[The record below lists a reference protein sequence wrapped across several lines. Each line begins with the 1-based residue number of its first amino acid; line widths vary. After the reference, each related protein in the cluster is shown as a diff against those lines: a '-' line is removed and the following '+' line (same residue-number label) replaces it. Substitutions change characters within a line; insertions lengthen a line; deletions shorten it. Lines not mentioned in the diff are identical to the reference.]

1 MRPHIEF
8 IHSDDMPWQTQA
20 VGAARADVSHK
31 MLSIDDTSQ
40 EMSLLINYPAGWR
53 RDAAERLCVDEE
65 IFVLEGELHIG
76 GTRYDEGCYA
86 HFPAGYLREPSSEC
100 QNGAIVLT
108 FYSGKPSGG
117 DSSSSY
123 NKARLVEKISLYTEG
138 WDSDYV
144 GINSPEIAGS
154 GSRKKLLR
162 TDPEN
167 GDQTWIMGIIPSYQ
181 ETKVESHPV
190 VQECFMIG
198 GDMAGNCGLLV
209 KGSYFWRPRDILHG
223 PYGTKTGCT
232 ILSRSKGGSLVVD
245 YYDLAE
251 PFSFEPIHRVSVPE
265 ELAVYSQEKFPEK
278 RY

>member
-8 IHSDDMPWQTQA
+8 IHSNDMPWQPHP
-20 VGAARADVSHK
+20 VGAARTDVKHK
-31 MLSIDDTSQ
+31 MLSIDDTSH
-40 EMSLLINYPAGWR
+40 EMSVLIQYPAGWSR
-53 RDAAERLCVDEE
+53 NTGERLSVDEE
-65 IFVLEGELHIG
+65 IFVLEGELQIG
-76 GTRYDEGCYA
+76 GIRYDEGCYA
-86 HFPAGYLREPSSEC
+86 HLPAGYVREPSSESP
-100 QNGAIVLT
+100 NGAVVLT
-108 FYSGKPSGG
+108 FYSGKPSSA
-117 DSSSSY
+117 DDNIRY
-123 NKARLVEKISLYTEG
+123 DAARLVTKIALYEEG

-162 TDPEN
+162 TDPDN

-190 VQECFMIG
+190 VQECFMIS
-198 GDMAGNCGLLV
+198 GDMAGNLGLLV

-251 PFSFEPIHRVSVPE
+251 PFSFNATHRVSVPE
-265 ELAVYSQEKFPEK
+265 ELVVYSQEKFPEK